1 MEIIAMYR
9 AIKTLHFTTEAEAA
23 ITLKAG
29 HIGMAIDADGN
40 TVTIEGDEAVKMV
53 SDIATTVTLTN
64 GSEGNA
70 VVIVNGTAE
79 TVASEGTKTV
89 TLAAGV
95 PQLVTVLFA

>member
-1 MEIIAMYR
+1 MRMFGMYR
-9 AIKTLHFTTEAEAA
+9 AIKTLHFTTEATAD
-23 ITLKAG
+23 ITLKVG
-29 HIGMAIDADGN
+29 NIGMAIDADGN
-40 TVTIEGDEAVKMV
+40 TVTIDGDEIIKMV
-53 SDIATTVTLTN
+53 SDTATTVTLTN

-79 TVASEGTKTV
+79 TVASKGTKTV

>member
-1 MEIIAMYR
+1 MEIIAMHR

-29 HIGMAIDADGN
+29 NIGMAIDADGN
-40 TVTIEGDEAVKMV
+40 VVTIEGDEAVKMV
-53 SDIATTVTLTN
+53 SDTATTVTLTN

-70 VVIVNGTAE
+70 VLIVNGTAE
-79 TVASEGTKTV
+79 TLASKGTKKL

-95 PQLVTVLFA
+95 PQFVTVLFA

>member
-1 MEIIAMYR
+1 MNMYGTHR
-9 AIKTLHFTTEAEAA
+9 AIKTLHFTTEATAD

-29 HIGMAIDADGN
+29 NIGMAIDADGN
-40 TVTIEGDEAVKMV
+40 TVTIEGDETVKMV
-53 SDIATTVTLTN
+53 SDTATTVTLTN

-79 TVASEGTKTV
+79 TVASKGTKQI
-89 TLAAGV
+89 TLTAGV